1 VRCVNSCAKP
11 PAGEIRKQLNHLEA
25 GYFSV
30 VYQQL
35 QHSWLA
41 LISHISIGFFQAA
54 TKACDENRE
63 TADQSGPGE
72 KEPTGRAF

>member
-1 VRCVNSCAKP
+1 
-11 PAGEIRKQLNHLEA
+11 
-25 GYFSV
+25 

-54 TKACDENRE
+54 TEACDEDRE

-72 KEPTGRAF
+72 KEPTGGAF